1 MYKALFKLIIAMI
14 FQPSRTWKMLES
26 RYYND
31 GKIEVEPQSY
41 EMFLKHYL
49 YPFIGILTLA
59 SFFSICTRQEFDLEI
74 ALKSSVVT
82 FVSTYGGYHLAAYV
96 LNEFWA
102 GYCKR
107 PKELMRFQLFVGFG
121 SALLYALNII
131 WLLLPDFFFLYIFV
145 LYTFYIVWEGT
156 TLFLKIEEAL
166 HMKMTFV
173 ASLLILASPRLIEF
187 LLTILMPGLQN

>member
-107 PKELMRFQLFVGFG
+107 
-121 SALLYALNII
+121 
-131 WLLLPDFFFLYIFV
+131 
-145 LYTFYIVWEGT
+145 
-156 TLFLKIEEAL
+156 
-166 HMKMTFV
+166 
-173 ASLLILASPRLIEF
+173 F
-187 LLTILMPGLQN
+187 LLFIHICIIYILYCMGRDNFIFENRRSIAHENDFCSILIDTCIATFDRISINHIDARVAKLNNDYERKV